1 MAVRSDHTPWVT
13 LRGADR
19 PLRDHLEVL
28 LIVGGLAAFAP
39 LSTDLYLA
47 GLPQLAVDLGAS
59 TSQAQLTL
67 TTSLVGLALGQL
79 VAGPASDRLGR
90 RRPLLAGLALYTIA
104 SILCAVATDIWLFT
118 ALRALQGLGGAAG
131 IVISRA
137 VIRDHFAGNALVRA
151 FALAMLVNGLAP
163 ILAPIVG
170 AALLPSVG
178 WRGLFLVLAAMGGA
192 LLLISATRLPESLP
206 PERRRHGGVGMVGR
220 VYLGLLVDR
229 AYMGYVVA
237 AALAF
242 GAMFAYIGSS
252 PFIVQELYGRS
263 PETFALVFGANAIGL
278 MAAAQASGLLVRRV
292 GARRLMRTG
301 LVVAS
306 LGGLTLVT
314 AAIVRT
320 GLWPVLGGFFLV
332 VASYG
337 LVAPNATAL
346 AMADQPHQ
354 AGSASALMGAIQ
366 FLTGSLVAPLTGL
379 GGTGSAIPAALVIAG
394 CAWAALAVS
403 LTLGR
408 QRPAPVDQVD
418 LVNP

>member
-1 MAVRSDHTPWVT
+1 
-13 LRGADR
+13 
-19 PLRDHLEVL
+19 
-28 LIVGGLAAFAP
+28 
-39 LSTDLYLA
+39 
-47 GLPQLAVDLGAS
+47 
-59 TSQAQLTL
+59 
-67 TTSLVGLALGQL
+67 
-79 VAGPASDRLGR
+79 
-90 RRPLLAGLALYTIA
+90 
-104 SILCAVATDIWLFT
+104 
-118 ALRALQGLGGAAG
+118 
-131 IVISRA
+131 
-137 VIRDHFAGNALVRA
+137 
-151 FALAMLVNGLAP
+151 
-163 ILAPIVG
+163 
-170 AALLPSVG
+170 
-178 WRGLFLVLAAMGGA
+178 
-192 LLLISATRLPESLP
+192 
-206 PERRRHGGVGMVGR
+206 
-220 VYLGLLVDR
+220 
-229 AYMGYVVA
+229 
-237 AALAF
+237 
-242 GAMFAYIGSS
+242 
-252 PFIVQELYGRS
+252 
-263 PETFALVFGANAIGL
+263 

-337 LVAPNATAL
+337 LVAPNATGL

-418 LVNP
+418 LVSP